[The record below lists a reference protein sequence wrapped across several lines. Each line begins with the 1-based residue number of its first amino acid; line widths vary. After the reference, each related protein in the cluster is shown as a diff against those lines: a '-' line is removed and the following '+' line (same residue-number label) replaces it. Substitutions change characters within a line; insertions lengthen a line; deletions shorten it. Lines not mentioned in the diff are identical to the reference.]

1 MLKAPNLRD
10 NLCFLAPL
18 LGFLPPLMR
27 QIEKPD
33 MGSVVGLFLF
43 EKAENK
49 VSEII
54 GARGEALQQKFIAL
68 KKKTPT

>member
-1 MLKAPNLRD
+1 
-10 NLCFLAPL
+10 
-18 LGFLPPLMR
+18 
-27 QIEKPD
+27 